1 MTDRCTTKF
10 VRSLLATALAVAMT
24 SPAAAQKLY
33 KWVDADGNV
42 FYSDQVPPD
51 QVKRGREELNT
62 QGVVVDRVERA
73 KTPAELAEQAKALA
87 EQQAAE
93 EAEERR
99 LREQRR
105 MRSQYA
111 SEEDIIAMRDQRLA
125 AMDRQIKS
133 AQTVIDSHS
142 GSLADL
148 TKRAS
153 EQESQ
158 GMEVPQ
164 NLRDTI
170 ELLQTQ
176 IAQQEQ
182 KIIDRENQKIELSK
196 EFAEELERYRKA
208 NKRR

>member
-93 EAEERR
+93 EAEEQR

-111 SEEDIIAMRDQRLA
+111 SEEDIIAMRDQRLG